1 MRDLSAQEN
10 QPGVR
15 SVVGS
20 YSSSLPP
27 SRPLQYVF
35 YAFIFFIPLET
46 LSQNFGLGSDQF
58 TVTRMIG
65 LVLILAAL
73 LESQVCFSQVPVAF
87 WWFVVYQ
94 LAYLL
99 LGVLQKVNVDW
110 SFVPP
115 MLTRCQLLLLLL
127 IVYNLI
133 LDKRTGERALLVLV
147 ISCVTLGILM
157 LSGIATDVD
166 RLRVGRLAV
175 VGADPN
181 EIGMVLSLGVIA
193 LIGYAFN
200 QRGRGFVT
208 QVLIWASFG
217 FLSAAIVSTGSRG
230 ALVALVSGILAW
242 GLLFGSRWQ
251 YSRYTVLLVAVV
263 SIGIILSIIYSS
275 DTAMTRWD
283 KTLETGD
290 MAGRDKIYPAS
301 WQMFLEGPLIGWG
314 PVNYG
319 YELGSR
325 TGTLYRGAHNL
336 YLYVL
341 IETGLA
347 GAIPFFGALWLCWKS
362 AWHNRQGPYG
372 VSPLALLVVV
382 LIANLSVECLDRKLV
397 WVVLAYALAGGYGKV
412 SNLSRRQ
419 SPEADFA

>member
-1 MRDLSAQEN
+1 
-10 QPGVR
+10 
-15 SVVGS
+15 
-20 YSSSLPP
+20 
-27 SRPLQYVF
+27 
-35 YAFIFFIPLET
+35 
-46 LSQNFGLGSDQF
+46 
-58 TVTRMIG
+58 MIG
-65 LVLILAAL
+65 LGLILAAL
-73 LESQVCFSQVPVAF
+73 NEYQVCFSRVPVAF

-99 LGVLQKVNVDW
+99 LGVLQEVNDAW
-110 SFVPP
+110 SFVPRV
-115 MLTRCQLLLLLL
+115 LTRVQLLLLLL
-127 IVYNLI
+127 IAYNLI
-133 LDKRTGERALLVLV
+133 LDKRTGERALLVLI
-147 ISCVTLGILM
+147 ISCATLGILM

-166 RLRVGRLAV
+166 RGGRSSV

-200 QRGRGFVT
+200 GRGRGFVT
-208 QVLIWASFG
+208 RSLIWASFG
-217 FLSAAIVSTGSRG
+217 LLSAAIVSTGSRG

-242 GLLFGSRWQ
+242 GLLFGSRRQ

-263 SIGIILSIIYSS
+263 SIGILLSFVYSS
-275 DTAMTRWD
+275 ETAMTRWD
-283 KTLETGD
+283 DALQKGNT
-290 MAGRDKIYPAS
+290 AGRDKIFSAS
-301 WQMFLEGPLIGWG
+301 WQMFLEQPLTGWG

-319 YELGSR
+319 FELGSR
-325 TGTLYRGAHNL
+325 TGKLYRGAHNL

-372 VSPLALLVVV
+372 MSPLALLVVV

-397 WVVLAYALAGGYGKV
+397 WVVLAYALAAGYGKV

-419 SPEADFA
+419 SPDADFA

>member
-1 MRDLSAQEN
+1 MMRDLSAQGN

-20 YSSSLPP
+20 DSSSLLP
-27 SRPLQYVF
+27 SRLLQYVF
-35 YAFIFFIPLET
+35 YTFIFSIPLEI
-46 LSQNFGLGSDQF
+46 LSQNYGVGSNEF

-65 LVLILAAL
+65 VGLILAAL
-73 LESQVCFSQVPVAF
+73 NEFQICFSRVPVAF

-99 LGVLQKVNVDW
+99 LGVLQEVNDAW
-110 SFVPP
+110 SFVPRV
-115 MLTRCQLLLLLL
+115 LTRIQLLLLFL

-133 LDKRTGERALLVLV
+133 LDKRTGERTLLVLI
-147 ISCVTLGILM
+147 ISCAALGILM

-166 RLRVGRLAV
+166 AGGRISV
-175 VGADPN
+175 VGANPN
-181 EIGMVLSLGVIA
+181 ELGMVLSLGVIA

-200 QRGRGFVT
+200 GRGRGFVT
-208 QVLIWASFG
+208 RALTWASFG
-217 FLSAAIVSTGSRG
+217 LLSAAIVSTGSRG

-242 GLLFGSRWQ
+242 GLLFGSRRQ

-263 SIGIILSIIYSS
+263 SIGILLSIVYSS

-283 KTLETGD
+283 SALQKGNT
-290 MAGRDKIYPAS
+290 AGRDKIFPAS
-301 WQMFLEGPLIGWG
+301 WQMFLERPLIGWG

-319 YELGSR
+319 FELGSR
-325 TGTLYRGAHNL
+325 TGKSYRGAHNL

-347 GAIPFFGALWLCWKS
+347 GAIPFFGALWLCLKN

-382 LIANLSVECLDRKLV
+382 LIANLSGDWLDRKLF

-419 SPEADFA
+419 SPDAGFA